1 MVKKKNRPTL
11 QDVANKVGVTKMTVS
26 RFLRK
31 PESVSKALQVS
42 IAKALDEIGYI
53 PNRAPEL
60 LSNSKSHAIGVL
72 VPSLTNQVFAEV
84 IRGIEDVIDPAGYQ
98 TMLAHYGYSKSAEEA
113 RLVTLLSYNIDG
125 VILSESIHTERT
137 RKMLETAG
145 VPVVEIMDSVLEPIS
160 QAVGIDNF
168 AASAAMTT
176 RMYQKGYR
184 NLVYL
189 AARMDERTQQKLAGF
204 KSAMSKVGLAANS
217 VQTDMASSF
226 SIGGELLIEALN
238 KYPQMD
244 GVVCTNDDLA
254 IGALYECQRRGISV
268 PDTIGIA
275 GFHGHNF
282 SQVIVPKLATVITPR
297 EKIGRLAAEQ
307 LLERLQDKPISQSI
321 FDLPYEIFDGETI

>member
-204 KSAMSKVGLAANS
+204 KSAMSEVGLAANS

-244 GVVCTNDDLA
+244 GVICTNDDLA

-268 PDTIGIA
+268 PNTIGIA

-321 FDLPYEIFDGETI
+321 YDLPYEIFDGETI